1 MPRAKQEV
9 AVQEAQVEVAAPGKS
24 NGSDRKLAPAAH
36 SANEGSSTA
45 GVAKTGVVKGTA
57 KEVRAVKGAVPK
69 EPATKGPVAKDAV
82 AKEPVAKKTASKET
96 AAKQAATTHSATK
109 QSATKEKVTVAK
121 EPVAKETVVKEPLV
135 NETVAG
141 DPVAQ
146 GPGPKEAVANGLVPT
161 EPVTKEHVAKEP
173 VAKEP
178 VVHEHVAKE
187 AVVHEHVAKEA
198 VAKEAKA
205 PVKHVRE
212 EVPASGATAGADGA
226 EAHKAHRTRPAV
238 PKHSDGAGGPSDHGE
253 PREQFLEH
261 QRGLLMA
268 ERRNYTR
275 QAEELRA
282 QAEALALEHEPGD
295 VQFDEEGG
303 EGGTAN
309 VDRELDLHLSAQA
322 QAAIDEIDAALDK
335 ITAGTYGFCESCGS
349 PVPKARLE
357 ALPHARL
364 CVSCKSGGLSAR
376 RQ

>member
-1 MPRAKQEV
+1 V
-9 AVQEAQVEVAAPGKS
+9 A
-24 NGSDRKLAPAAH
+24 
-36 SANEGSSTA
+36 
-45 GVAKTGVVKGTA
+45 
-57 KEVRAVKGAVPK
+57 
-69 EPATKGPVAKDAV
+69 
-82 AKEPVAKKTASKET
+82 
-96 AAKQAATTHSATK
+96 
-109 QSATKEKVTVAK
+109 
-121 EPVAKETVVKEPLV
+121 
-135 NETVAG
+135 
-141 DPVAQ
+141 
-146 GPGPKEAVANGLVPT
+146 
-161 EPVTKEHVAKEP
+161 KEHVAT
-173 VAKEP
+173 
-178 VVHEHVAKE
+178 E

-212 EVPASGATAGADGA
+212 EVPAGGATDGTAGADGA
-226 EAHKAHRTRPAV
+226 EARKAHRTRPAV

>member
-178 VVHEHVAKE
+178 VAKEHVAKE

>member
-1 MPRAKQEV
+1 
-9 AVQEAQVEVAAPGKS
+9 
-24 NGSDRKLAPAAH
+24 
-36 SANEGSSTA
+36 
-45 GVAKTGVVKGTA
+45 VAKTGVVKGTA

-69 EPATKGPVAKDAV
+69 EPATKGPLAKDAV

-178 VVHEHVAKE
+178 VAKEHVAKE

>member
-1 MPRAKQEV
+1 
-9 AVQEAQVEVAAPGKS
+9 
-24 NGSDRKLAPAAH
+24 
-36 SANEGSSTA
+36 
-45 GVAKTGVVKGTA
+45 VAKTGVVKGTA

-69 EPATKGPVAKDAV
+69 EPATKGPLAKDAV

-146 GPGPKEAVANGLVPT
+146 GPGPKEAVANGLVPI
-161 EPVTKEHVAKEP
+161 EPVTKEH

-187 AVVHEHVAKEA
+187 AVAKEA

-212 EVPASGATAGADGA
+212 EVPASGATDGTAGADGA
-226 EAHKAHRTRPAV
+226 EARKAHRTRPAV

>member
-9 AVQEAQVEVAAPGKS
+9 AVQEAQVEVAAPGES
-24 NGSDRKLAPAAH
+24 NGSARELAPAAH

-45 GVAKTGVVKGTA
+45 GKTGPA

-69 EPATKGPVAKDAV
+69 EPGTKGPVAKDAV

-96 AAKQAATTHSATK
+96 GAKQAATTHSATK

-121 EPVAKETVVKEPLV
+121 EPVAKETVVKEP
-135 NETVAG
+135 
-141 DPVAQ
+141 
-146 GPGPKEAVANGLVPT
+146 
-161 EPVTKEHVAKEP
+161 
-173 VAKEP
+173 
-178 VVHEHVAKE
+178 
-187 AVVHEHVAKEA
+187 

-212 EVPASGATAGADGA
+212 EVPASEATDGTVGGDGA
-226 EAHKAHRTRPAV
+226 EAHKAHKTRPAV
-238 PKHSDGAGGPSDHGE
+238 AKNTDVTDGASRPSDHGE

-322 QAAIDEIDAALDK
+322 QAAIEEIDAALDK

>member
-1 MPRAKQEV
+1 MPRAKQQG
-9 AVQEAQVEVAAPGKS
+9 AVQEAQVEVAAPGES
-24 NGSDRKLAPAAH
+24 NGSARKLAPAAH
-36 SANEGSSTA
+36 SADEGSSTA
-45 GVAKTGVVKGTA
+45 GKTGPAKGTA

-69 EPATKGPVAKDAV
+69 EPGTKVPVAKDAVAKEPV

-135 NETVAG
+135 SETGAG

-146 GPGPKEAVANGLVPT
+146 GLGPKEAVANGLVPN
-161 EPVTKEHVAKEP
+161 EHVAKEHVAKE
-173 VAKEP
+173 
-178 VVHEHVAKE
+178 HVAKE
-187 AVVHEHVAKEA
+187 H

-212 EVPASGATAGADGA
+212 EVPAGEATDGTVGADGA
-226 EAHKAHRTRPAV
+226 EVHKAHRTRPAV
-238 PKHSDGAGGPSDHGE
+238 AKNTNVTDGASRPSDHGE

-322 QAAIDEIDAALDK
+322 HAAIEEIDAALDK